1 MTGLQSVAQK
11 TGIKLYENVSN
22 IRDDMQQC
30 HVTTTKRLLEKQSSI
45 IRQLDEVAQI
55 ESNNFTEQ
63 MNTLNGIRMLAE
75 AIPVRHTTA
84 VNELDE
90 LRSIPASMRVG
101 EGHLRSGTTL
111 QAPTTDVLRRVL
123 RAELKRV
130 ADRDQAS
137 FSLLH
142 VIAFS
147 V

>member
-1 MTGLQSVAQK
+1 
-11 TGIKLYENVSN
+11 
-22 IRDDMQQC
+22 MQQC
-30 HVTTTKRLLEKQSSI
+30 HVTTTNRLLEKQSSI
-45 IRQLDEVAQI
+45 IRQDEVAQI

-75 AIPVRHTTA
+75 AIPVSHTTA
-84 VNELDE
+84 VNKLDE
-90 LRSIPASMRVG
+90 FRSIPASMRVG

-130 ADRDQAS
+130 ADRDQAP

-142 VIAFS
+142 LSAFS
-147 V
+147 L